1 MVVGGIAGMDTKL
14 NITKVVSFRKGT
26 VLRLG
31 YFLNK
36 PEYNGEYMGRLC
48 MRIRKYKDY

>member
-1 MVVGGIAGMDTKL
+1 MEVAGIAGMDTKL

-31 YFLNK
+31 CFLNK
-36 PEYNGEYMGRLC
+36 PEYNGECMGRFC
-48 MRIRKYKDY
+48 MRIQKYKGY